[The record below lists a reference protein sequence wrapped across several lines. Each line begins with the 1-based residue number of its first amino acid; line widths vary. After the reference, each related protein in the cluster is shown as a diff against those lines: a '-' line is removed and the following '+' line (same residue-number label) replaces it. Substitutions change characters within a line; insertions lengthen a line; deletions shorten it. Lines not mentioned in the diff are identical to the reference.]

1 MPSLDGH
8 DWRIMALDRARAPT
22 TPPKPA
28 TLDNRRDQHQTN
40 HNPPTPMTQAEALTN
55 ALWSAIHCPEN
66 MAKKFTDL
74 AEELAQGMSQAE
86 IERCKEVAL
95 KMESPE

>member
-1 MPSLDGH
+1 
-8 DWRIMALDRARAPT
+8 
-22 TPPKPA
+22 
-28 TLDNRRDQHQTN
+28 
-40 HNPPTPMTQAEALTN
+40 MTQAEALTN

>member
-1 MPSLDGH
+1 MS
-8 DWRIMALDRARAPT
+8 
-22 TPPKPA
+22 
-28 TLDNRRDQHQTN
+28 DQEPHT
-40 HNPPTPMTQAEALTN
+40 MTQAQALTN

-74 AEELAQGMSQAE
+74 AEELAQGMTAE
-86 IERCKEVAL
+86 QVELCKAVAL